1 MNPGEREK
9 FRSAGQGAWSGVP
22 AEKWNDWRWQ
32 MRNRITSAE
41 QLEAL
46 LPLTARERAGFAAAR
61 GRLSFGVTPYFFN
74 LINRDDPACPIRL
87 QIVPRE
93 DELHSA
99 PDEADDPVGEEK
111 TSPVPGLVH
120 RYPDRVLLLVTNRCA
135 CYCRYCTR
143 SRLVS
148 EARGASFHPRIG
160 AALRYISEHKEVRDV
175 IVSGGDFLTFGDA
188 QIADVLARLRA
199 IPHVELLRIGSRVPV
214 FLPQRITP
222 ELCEILRRNGPIW
235 MSIHCNH
242 PRECTAETAAALERL
257 ALAGVMLGNQSVL
270 LRGVNDD
277 AETMRELVH
286 RLLMMRVR
294 PYYLYACDKI
304 RGSAH
309 FRVPV
314 ARGIGIIR
322 SLRGWT
328 SGCAVPQFVIDAP
341 GGGGKVP
348 VNPDYIEEFLPDGS
362 VRMRNFRGEE
372 YFY

>member
-32 MRNRITSAE
+32 MRNRITRAE

-148 EARGASFHPRIG
+148 EARGAAFHPRIG
-160 AALRYISEHKEVRDV
+160 AALRYISEHNEVRDV

-314 ARGIGIIR
+314 ARGIEIIR

>member
-1 MNPGEREK
+1 MNPAEREK
-9 FRSAGQGAWSGVP
+9 FRPVGQGVWTGVP

-32 MRNRITSAE
+32 MRNRLTSVA

-46 LPLTARERAGFAAAR
+46 LPLTARERAGFAAAH
-61 GRLSFGVTPYFFN
+61 GRLAFGITPYFFN
-74 LINRDDPACPIRL
+74 LINRADPACPIRL

-93 DELHSA
+93 DENFSA
-99 PDEADDPVGEEK
+99 PDETDDPVGEEK
-111 TSPVPGLVH
+111 SSPVPGLVH

-148 EARGASFHPRIG
+148 EAHGNAFHPRIE
-160 AALRYISEHKEVRDV
+160 AALRYISEHTEVRDV
-175 IVSGGDFLTFGDA
+175 LVSGGDFLTLADA
-188 QIADVLARLRA
+188 QIDRVLERLRA
-199 IPHVELLRIGSRVPV
+199 IPHVEFLRIGSRVPV
-214 FLPQRITP
+214 VLPQRITP
-222 ELCEILRRNGPIW
+222 ELCEILRRRGPIW
-235 MSIHCNH
+235 MNIHCNH

-257 ALAGVMLGNQSVL
+257 AFAGVVLGNQSVL

-277 AETMRELVH
+277 AGTMRELVH

-314 ARGIGIIR
+314 ARGIEIIR

-348 VNPDYIEEFLPDGS
+348 VNPDYIEEFLPDGR
-362 VRMRNFRGEE
+362 VRMRNFRGDE